1 MLEKVRIAEYTAINE
16 FTLYELVG
24 KIYRTSVFMSE
35 DFDEKF
41 PAFAAFQTFLS
52 DFGQTPG
59 AFLIVAIDDD
69 QTVGYLSIEPK
80 RAKRL
85 KHTAWLNMGVA
96 EKYRG
101 KGIGKLL
108 LESAIEKIRAEG
120 IIEIIYLM
128 VRADNI
134 PAIKLY
140 RRKGIEIVAMLEKD
154 TKIGDKYFDGIL
166 MRRFVNHKLL

>member
-1 MLEKVRIAEYTAINE
+1 MVEKVRIAVYTAINA

-24 KIYRTSVFMSE
+24 EIYRISVFMSE

-41 PAFAAFQTFLS
+41 PSFAAFQTFLS

-59 AFLIVAIDDD
+59 AFLIVAIADD

-108 LESAIEKIRAEG
+108 LDSAIEKIDVEG

-128 VRADNI
+128 VRAYNI

-140 RRKGIEIVAMLEKD
+140 TRKGFEIVATLEKD
-154 TKIGDKYFDGIL
+154 TKIGNEYYTGLL
-166 MRRFVNHKLL
+166 MRKFA